1 MPNSPSRS
9 TDTDAVGCRFSRSRI
24 SLTAIRMSLSVS
36 HSAGPV
42 GASVIRG
49 TLHAASHN
57 ESSGVSAMFA
67 RARASS
73 RNRSASEPMPL
84 NRPTFWVTP
93 RWNSLKSFASPPSL
107 NTHRSSSSA
116 SRSTPLTAPAA
127 VARSTSPAPA
137 G

>member
-84 NRPTFWVTP
+84 NRATFRATLL
-93 RWNSLKSFASPPSL
+93 WNSLTSLASPSL
-107 NTHRSSSSA
+107 NTHCSSSSA

-127 VARSTSPAPA
+127 VARSTSPVPA